1 MNWRR
6 LIVLNRL
13 PIAIVIILLGVLLT
27 ATVKHAGWW
36 TWILFLVA
44 ILMIVAHFMIGP
56 MSLIQKHVED
66 GDIEGAQGLLARVKK
81 PDWLYKPIRSAYYM
95 MQSQLGALD
104 QNQDLDKAEADIRKG
119 LASSSGQKEIEGG
132 AYMQLGTIALR
143 KGNNKEAFQ
152 HLKKSLE
159 LGLPDI
165 NSEAGVYLQLS
176 NLSIGKKDYRS
187 AKHYFNKAVSCKPTD
202 KTIKDQITEYKK
214 YISRIPG

>member
-6 LIVLNRL
+6 LIVFNRL
-13 PIAIVIILLGVLLT
+13 PIAIGLIVLGIIFT
-27 ATVKHAGWW
+27 ITVKHAGYW
-36 TWILFLVA
+36 TWLLFLIA
-44 ILMIVAHFMIGP
+44 ILMIVAHYMIGP

-66 GDIEGAQGLLARVKK
+66 GDIEGAQALLARIKK
-81 PDWLYKPIRSAYYM
+81 PDWLYKPIKSAYYM
-95 MQSQLGALD
+95 MKSQLGALD

-119 LASSSGQKEIEGG
+119 LAASSGQKEVEGG

-152 HLKKSLE
+152 YLKKSLE

-176 NLSIGKKDYRS
+176 NLSISKRDYKS
-187 AKHYFNKAVSCKPTD
+187 AKHYFNKAVACKPTD
-202 KTIKDQITEYKK
+202 KTIKEQIAEYKK